1 MVSACHTKVVQ
12 KHPSF
17 LKLFQWTVKKFVSRK
32 VTEVC
37 YTHSFSFHCISV
49 PKSVGELRLLGME
62 IKEHFLMLPENR
74 QLYLSKHFS
83 SSALI
88 VESHTTCLRCNT
100 LCEVQE
106 TVAETGRWAGSF
118 VWLIC
123 WVCLCCWARYYS
135 VNCWQLSICL
145 VPTPHGSAF
154 ALPSVSSLFRCYED
168 W

>member
-12 KHPSF
+12 EHLSF
-17 LKLFQWTVKKFVSRK
+17 LKLFQWTVKRFVSRK

-49 PKSVGELRLLGME
+49 PKAAGELRLLGME
-62 IKEHFLMLPENR
+62 IKEHFLHYLKTR
-74 QLYLSKHFS
+74 WLYLSKHFS
-83 SSALI
+83 SSVLV
-88 VESHTTCLRCNT
+88 VEPHIMCLRCNA
-100 LCEVQE
+100 LFEVLK
-106 TVAETGRWAGSF
+106 TAAETGRWEGIF

-123 WVCLCCWARYYS
+123 WLCLCCWAHYYS

-145 VPTPHGSAF
+145 VTIPHGSTF
-154 ALPSVSSLFRCYED
+154 ALPSNSSLFCCYED